1 MAGTGRRLGFGVAIS
16 AAGCCMHTHSVS
28 LRSSSRRYGA
38 SEHAER
44 YSRVA
49 RLMPQ
54 AEWDAHYDLVAAIE
68 SLKRARGA
76 IVLAHNYQRPEI
88 FHGIADFQGDSLALA
103 RHAASSRAAVMVV
116 CGVHF
121 MAESV
126 KLLAPDKTVLLPDL
140 QAGCSLAD
148 SITAEDVRALRAR
161 YPGVPI
167 VCYVNTSAAVKA
179 ECDSCCTS
187 ANAVEVVESFGAPEV
202 ILVPDEYLA
211 AYVAAHTDVRI
222 IPWHGRCEVH
232 ERFTATDVRE
242 YQRAR
247 DTYVLAHPECPWD
260 VQVVADYVGSTS
272 GMIAELQ
279 RRRPPR
285 AVLITECS
293 MSDNVCGAFPEIEFQ
308 RPCNLCPHMQRITL
322 AKVYSCLEN
331 MAPAIDIPAQIAD
344 GARLAAWRMLRP
356 GERHPA

>member
-1 MAGTGRRLGFGVAIS
+1 
-16 AAGCCMHTHSVS
+16 MHADSGPP
-28 LRSSSRRYGA
+28 RPSSRRYGA
-38 SEHAER
+38 AEHAER

-49 RLMPQ
+49 RLMPR
-54 AEWDAHYDLVAAIE
+54 AEWDVHYDLVAAIE

-76 IVLAHNYQRPEI
+76 SVLAHNYQRPEI

-103 RHAASSRAAVMVV
+103 RYAASSRAAVMVV

-126 KLLAPDKTVLLPDL
+126 KLLAPDKTVLLPDTL
-140 QAGCSLAD
+140 AGCSLAD
-148 SITAEDVRALRAR
+148 SITAEDVRALRASH
-161 YPGVPI
+161 PGVPV

-187 ANAVEVVESFGAPEV
+187 ANAVEVVDSFGVPEV

-211 AYVAAHTDVRI
+211 TYVAARTDVRI
-222 IPWHGRCEVH
+222 ISWNGRCEVH
-232 ERFTATDVRE
+232 ERFTAADVQE

-247 DTYVLAHPECPWD
+247 DAYVLAHPECPWD
-260 VQVVADYVGSTS
+260 VQMIADYVGSTS
-272 GMIAELQ
+272 GMIAELAK
-279 RRRPPR
+279 RRPSR

-293 MSDNVCGAFPEIEFQ
+293 MSDNVCGEFPEIEFQ

-322 AKVYSCLEN
+322 EKVYASLEK
-331 MAPAIDIPAQIAD
+331 MAPAIDIPPAVAD
-344 GARLAAWRMLRP
+344 GARRAAWRMLRS
-356 GERHPA
+356 GQKHQS